1 MRTARLVLLAVIVVA
16 LAFVGCKKDTKAKW
30 TILAYMD
37 GNNNLDTLQNGSSWV
52 IGDCQELEE
61 VGSTDD
67 VQIVAMVGSL
77 RKGGNSK
84 IYHIQKHLNEQPD
97 QISSTVLE
105 DLGGKDMSDKAT
117 LRDFVRK
124 YVSQFPAERYMLIID
139 DHGGGWYGACEDNQ
153 NGSGDMMSMPEMR
166 EALKDTVKFDV
177 IVFHACLM
185 SMVEVAYELKDCAN
199 YMVACQF
206 TMPMQSVLGSDKWL
220 ADLVANPDISPL
232 DISKKIV
239 DAVYQTAGEKQ
250 KDCHMAVT
258 DLSKIQA
265 LAAKVKDLGNNI
277 VTEVGDD
284 WGEVL
289 QAFNETHYT
298 QYDHPA
304 FVDLREYA
312 KKIKQMPNLQNRNMI
327 KTAADD
333 VIAAINDAVPLT
345 KTNVTA
351 IPRGGLC
358 IHFPYKTELFD
369 SVKYVK
375 LQFASW
381 NWQNFLSKFI
391 ALAGGGGGGGG
402 GDKGWLSVNS
412 TPQGAA
418 IWVNGSNTG
427 AQTPAVF
434 RADPATYQLKLTLT
448 GYLDWEQNVTV
459 RVGETTY
466 VNAQLQQQG
475 GGGDKGWLSIN
486 STPQG
491 ATVWVNGANTGY
503 RTPVILEG
511 PPNSYQI
518 KLTLT
523 GYLDWEQSATIRAN
537 ETTYINAQLQQQ
549 GGGGAATVTG
559 TVRWQGGGNPSPRTW
574 VFIDTVDNQG
584 YVHPIAQAQVN
595 PANGNYSV
603 QVNITS
609 PRQVV
614 AEAWDDANGN
624 SQPDAGDG
632 WGFYDPDGNQQ
643 WTVADMF
650 TISPGQTTSN
660 INITLYQQDTPS
672 RRRLSR

>member
-1 MRTARLVLLAVIVVA
+1 MRTARLVLLAVIAVA
-16 LAFVGCKKDTKAKW
+16 LAFVGCKKATRAKW
-30 TILAYMD
+30 TVLAYMD

-77 RKGGNSK
+77 RNGGNSK
-84 IYHIQKHLNEQPD
+84 VYHIQKHLNEQPD

-177 IVFHACLM
+177 VVFHACLM
-185 SMVEVAYELKDCAN
+185 SMVEVAYELKDQAN
-199 YMVACQF
+199 YMVASQF
-206 TMPMQSVLGSDKWL
+206 TMPMQSILGSDKWV

-250 KDCHMAVT
+250 KDCHVAVT

-277 VTEVGDD
+277 VTEAGDD

-327 KTAADD
+327 KSAADD

-358 IHFPYKTELFD
+358 IHFPYKAELFD
-369 SVKYVK
+369 SVKYAK

-402 GDKGWLSVNS
+402 DKGWLSVNS
-412 TPQGAA
+412 TPQGAT
-418 IWVNGSNTG
+418 IWVNGNNTG
-427 AQTPAVF
+427 AQTPTVF

-503 RTPVILEG
+503 QTPVMLEG

-523 GYLDWEQSATIRAN
+523 GYLDWEQTATIRAN

-549 GGGGAATVTG
+549 GGGAAIVTG
-559 TVRWQGGGNPSPRTW
+559 TALWQGGQPPSTHTLA
-574 VFIDTVDNQG
+574 FLDTVAGSQA
-584 YVHPIAQAQVN
+584 VPIAQGQVSSV
-595 PANGNYSV
+595 NGTYSIS
-603 QVNITS
+603 VNITA
-609 PRQVV
+609 PRQVL
-614 AEAWDDANGN
+614 ADAWDDVNGDGDWT
-624 SQPDAGDG
+624 PGVDG
-632 WGFYDPDGNQQ
+632 WGFYDPDGDQQ
-643 WTVADMF
+643 WTVNDLF
-650 TISPGQTTSN
+650 TITPGQTRPN
-660 INITLYQQDTPS
+660 INITIWQGKDRPAGPIRKQ
-672 RRRLSR
+672 

>member
-1 MRTARLVLLAVIVVA
+1 VRTLRLVLLVVA
-16 LAFVGCKKDTKAKW
+16 AVAATFVGCKKESKAKW
-30 TILAYMD
+30 TILAYMA

-52 IGDCQELEE
+52 IGDCQEMEE
-61 VGSTDD
+61 IGSTGD

-84 IYHIQKHLNEQPD
+84 VYHVEKHLNEQPD

-124 YVSQFPAERYMLIID
+124 YVSQYPAERYMLIID

-153 NGSGDMMSMPEMR
+153 NGSGDMMSMSDMR
-166 EALKDTVKFDV
+166 DALKDTVKFDV
-177 IVFHACLM
+177 VVFHACLM
-185 SMVEVAYELKDCAN
+185 SMVEVAYELKDCAD

-206 TMPMQSVLGSDKWL
+206 TMPMQSILGSDKWL
-220 ADLVANPDISPL
+220 ADLAANPEMAPL

-258 DLSKIQA
+258 DLTKIQA

-289 QAFNETHYT
+289 QAFSETHYT

-391 ALAGGGGGGGG
+391 ALAGGGGG
-402 GDKGWLSVNS
+402 
-412 TPQGAA
+412 
-418 IWVNGSNTG
+418 
-427 AQTPAVF
+427 
-434 RADPATYQLKLTLT
+434 
-448 GYLDWEQNVTV
+448 
-459 RVGETTY
+459 
-466 VNAQLQQQG
+466 
-475 GGGDKGWLSIN
+475 
-486 STPQG
+486 
-491 ATVWVNGANTGY
+491 
-503 RTPVILEG
+503 
-511 PPNSYQI
+511 
-518 KLTLT
+518 
-523 GYLDWEQSATIRAN
+523 
-537 ETTYINAQLQQQ
+537 
-549 GGGGAATVTG
+549 AATVTG
-559 TVRWQGGGNPSPRTW
+559 TALWQGGQPPSTRTLAF
-574 VFIDTVDNQG
+574 VDTVAGSQA
-584 YVHPIAQAQVN
+584 VPIAQGQVSSV
-595 PANGNYSV
+595 NGSYSIS
-603 QVNITS
+603 VNITAA
-609 PRQVV
+609 RQVL
-614 AEAWDDANGN
+614 ADAWDDVNGDGDWT
-624 SQPDAGDG
+624 PGVDG
-632 WGFYDPDGNQQ
+632 WGFYDPDGDQQ
-643 WTVADMF
+643 WTANDLF
-650 TISPGQTTSN
+650 TISPGQTTPN
-660 INITLYQQDTPS
+660 INMTIELATDRPCGPIKKQ
-672 RRRLSR
+672 

>member
-1 MRTARLVLLAVIVVA
+1 MKTFRLVLLVLAAVAVS
-16 LAFVGCKKDTKAKW
+16 FVGCKKDTKAKW

-52 IGDCQELEE
+52 IGDCQEMEE
-61 VGSTDD
+61 IGSTDD

-84 IYHIQKHLNEQPD
+84 VYHIGKHLNEQPD

-124 YVSQFPAERYMLIID
+124 YVSQYPAERYMLIID

-166 EALKDTVKFDV
+166 EALGDTVKFDV

-185 SMVEVAYELKDCAN
+185 SMVEVAFELKDRAD

-206 TMPMQSVLGSDKWL
+206 TMPMQSILGSDKWL
-220 ADLVANPDISPL
+220 AELVANPDMSPL

-258 DLSKIQA
+258 DLTKVQA

-277 VTEVGDD
+277 VTEVGSD

-304 FVDLREYA
+304 FVDLREFA
-312 KKIKQMPNLQNRNMI
+312 KKVKQMPNLQNRNMI

-358 IHFPYKTELFD
+358 IHFPYKAELFD

-391 ALAGGGGGGGG
+391 ALAGGGGGGG
-402 GDKGWLSVNS
+402 
-412 TPQGAA
+412 
-418 IWVNGSNTG
+418 
-427 AQTPAVF
+427 
-434 RADPATYQLKLTLT
+434 
-448 GYLDWEQNVTV
+448 
-459 RVGETTY
+459 
-466 VNAQLQQQG
+466 
-475 GGGDKGWLSIN
+475 DKGWLSIN

-491 ATVWVNGANTGY
+491 ANVWVNGENTGAQ
-503 RTPVILEG
+503 TPAVFQAD
-511 PPNSYQI
+511 PASYQI

-523 GYLDWEQSATIRAN
+523 GYLDWEQNVTIRVG

-559 TVRWQGGGNPSPRTW
+559 TALWQGGNPPSTHTLAYL
-574 VFIDTVDNQG
+574 DTVAGSQA
-584 YVHPIAQAQVN
+584 VPIAQGQVSS
-595 PANGNYSV
+595 ANGSYSIS
-603 QVNITS
+603 VNITA
-609 PRQVV
+609 PRQVL
-614 AEAWDDANGN
+614 ADAWDDVDNNGDWT
-624 SQPDAGDG
+624 PGVDG
-632 WGFYDPDGNQQ
+632 WGFYDPDGDEQ
-643 WTVADMF
+643 WTVNDLF
-650 TISPGQTTSN
+650 TITPGQTRAN
-660 INITLYQQDTPS
+660 INITIEQGKDRPAGPI
-672 RRRLSR
+672 RKH